1 MLRYSEVIFGSLGGP
16 KGARKEA
23 GFQLGKVQAGLVPT
37 DWKPFDDVGAGTR
50 AIRIRDASG
59 IYRGMRV
66 AKFEEAVYVLHCF
79 EKKTQWPASRTRTL
93 LRRAIAQW
101 SARGNEMKIDTEIH
115 HVTRPGANLLL
126 ELVLRRTRPNVYRL
140 RLANRSMTRGC

>member
-1 MLRYSEVIFGSLGGP
+1 VLRYSEVIFGSLGGP

-101 SARGNEMKIDTEIH
+101 SARGNEMKIDTEIP
-115 HVTRPGANLLL
+115 RDKAGSEPPPGTGSYAG
-126 ELVLRRTRPNVYRL
+126 
-140 RLANRSMTRGC
+140 RGPTSTGYVSQTDQ